1 MERLCNVVRHGSLL
15 SAEELMHDI
24 FSSAAN
30 FCSEVGFHDDVTILV
45 VKRDSDRSITSA
57 S

>member
-1 MERLCNVVRHGSLL
+1 
-15 SAEELMHDI
+15 MHTI

-45 VKRDSDRSITSA
+45 VKRDLDGSLTGA
-57 S
+57 L